1 MKERISQSQIVS
13 NNKFQS
19 EKHLAKFILVHTLSH
34 ILIKE
39 LEFLCGYAA
48 TSINERLF
56 VDDENM
62 QGVLIYT
69 VAGSEGSYGGLTSQA
84 NPQTIKK
91 ILNSAILRSKDCA
104 SDPIC
109 YNADGQGIGGL
120 NLAACYSCSLLP
132 ETSCEE
138 FNSFLDR
145 AILIDKTFG
154 FWGHIQ

>member
-1 MKERISQSQIVS
+1 MLSKS
-13 NNKFQS
+13 KFQTVR
-19 EKHLAKFILVHTLSH
+19 HLAKLIVVHTFSH

-48 TSINERLF
+48 TSLNERLF

-84 NPQTIKK
+84 NPTAIKK
-91 ILNSAILRSKDCA
+91 ILDSAMFRCKDCA
-104 SDPIC
+104 SDPVC
-109 YNADGQGIGGL
+109 FHSEGQGIGGL

-145 AILIDKTFG
+145 AMLIDKEFG
-154 FWGHIQ
+154 FLNNL